1 MQKNP
6 HFLRRLRRFIFY
18 SMAAGIVLLAVLM
31 SVLRV
36 VVSEADSW
44 RMELQQL
51 GADYLERQIY
61 IEALDARL
69 DGLTPVLVLKNVRLM
84 STDGKT
90 ELLSFSE
97 ATLELDIIGSIKAQ
111 AFIPTEFTI
120 QGAEFTVVRHRDRS
134 FSFQGMELKNT
145 ADITGDTDRSDELTD
160 WLFQRADLNVR
171 DSTVIWIDQ
180 ASDQPELRLEK
191 VNIHLHNDGNHHQ
204 LKASLELPETL
215 GRSFDFAL
223 DARGKVAAK
232 LSDWRGKLYLHG
244 NGVHVARLGI
254 IPAIHDYRLLG
265 GVADF
270 ELWGEWNRSRVERL
284 SGELTAYNL
293 DIRHPDMGKPLKL
306 KLLGGLFDYRFGN
319 DDWALNINRFH
330 FVNGQGAW
338 PETNISIYQRSQSS
352 SNYKLTQVQTDRF
365 RLENLSNLLL
375 GAAVLSKE
383 QTDLLMSMQPSAD
396 VENFLFR
403 FSDNPNNHEIKLQAR
418 FFQLGF
424 QPWKKIPGV
433 HGLNGELS
441 GNHEQMLLN
450 VNSDYAVFNFPELF
464 RDPLKISSLSGV
476 FAAQRYRQGWQL
488 STDSLLLK
496 NEDIE
501 THSSVLLDIP
511 DNAASPFMDLQVH
524 FKNGNAARASSYY
537 PVGIMSQGLVDW
549 LDRGIVSGR
558 IIQGGA
564 VFQGR
569 LGDFPF
575 KQNEGQL
582 RVEFE
587 ADDARID
594 YLAGWPAVHD
604 AQLNAV
610 FSERGMDIQ
619 SDAGRILDSRL
630 SATTIRIEDF
640 QYPDLAITGE
650 VKGEVKDAL
659 RFLVESPI
667 QPQAKSLIDS
677 FHYHGSSQVDLDLSI
692 PLDDEVE
699 KTQPLAVK
707 GRVHLRDAELLMLDD
722 LIDISAI
729 NGTISFT
736 ENSQSATGIRARI
749 MGGEATLDVRTGD
762 KEEGRPVIIAAK
774 GTIDSQHLAQKFGL
788 PAHAQ
793 VNGITDWR
801 GSLTIPRD
809 IQGKTVMP
817 VLRIQSLLNG
827 VEVNLPPPLAKAKE
841 EQRDTLL
848 EVRFGNDGQTMLYT
862 RLLNYFSGAVV
873 LNTNSTPMQPLKA
886 YIHFGAGEGRM
897 PETDSLRLSGS
908 LSMFRLAPWIDA
920 LKQGRD
926 EVTRSFVS
934 LPLVFDMTSLQLAPV
949 GDKPDSAP
957 SKQPPLKLDADLFPL
972 IQGSIERLSYD
983 DVLIGRIDI
992 RTSRLKLRKGIRLDS
1007 LSLQG
1012 EQLNMQASGEWVQW
1026 PNRDSS
1032 SMEVKLDSPDLG
1044 KMLSSLGF
1052 SAIFEGGKTTL
1063 GGTLYWPDTPMG
1075 VSLSGIEAK
1084 LKYTVKDGSIISVE
1098 PGAGRLLGLFSLA
1111 ALPRRLMLDFSDAF
1125 GEGLHFDSIEGELD
1139 IHDGSVFMENN
1150 LMKSPL
1156 ATIFISGRTGLV
1168 KRDFDQLVTVN
1179 PRGGDALTAVAGG
1192 MIFGPQIGA
1201 AILLIQKILGNE
1213 LKDVTAIRYKVTGS
1227 WEKPVI
1233 TRLDKPKTDES
1244 SSLEEDEF

>member
-6 HFLRRLRRFIFY
+6 HILRRLRRFIFY
-18 SMAAGIVLLAVLM
+18 SMAAIVVFLAVLM

-51 GADYLERQIY
+51 GASYLERQIY

-69 DGLTPVLVLKNVRLM
+69 DGLIPVLVLKNVRLM
-84 STDGKT
+84 STDGRN
-90 ELLSFSE
+90 ELFSFRE
-97 ATLELDIIGSIKAQ
+97 ATLELDIISSIKTQ
-111 AFIPTEFTI
+111 TFIPIEFTI
-120 QGAEFTVVRHRDRS
+120 QGAEFTVIRHRDRS

-145 ADITGDTDRSDELTD
+145 ADVAEGVAESNEFTD

-180 ASDQPELRLEK
+180 FRGQPELRLEK
-191 VNIHLHNDGNHHQ
+191 VNIHLHNDGDHHQ
-204 LKASLELPETL
+204 LKASLMLPESL
-215 GRSFDFAL
+215 GRSLEFAL
-223 DARGKVAAK
+223 DAQGKVAAK
-232 LSDWRGKLYLHG
+232 LSDWHGKLYLHG

-254 IPAIHDYRLLG
+254 IPAVQDYQLLA
-265 GVADF
+265 GVTDF
-270 ELWGEWNRSRVERL
+270 ELWGEWNKGRVERL

-293 DIRHPDMGKPLKL
+293 DINHPDIGKPLKL
-306 KLLGGLFDYRFGN
+306 KLLGGLFDYRLSNG
-319 DDWALNINRFH
+319 DWALDINRFH

-338 PETNISIYQRSQSS
+338 PETNISIDQRSQPSS
-352 SNYKLTQVQTDRF
+352 KYKLTQVQADRF
-365 RLENLSNLLL
+365 RLENLSSLLL
-375 GAAVLSKE
+375 ETALLPKQQS
-383 QTDLLMSMQPSAD
+383 DMLMSMQPSAD

-403 FSDNPNNHEIKLQAR
+403 FSDDPDNHEVKLQAR

-433 HGLNGELS
+433 HGLSGELS
-441 GNHEQMLLN
+441 GSHEQMLLS
-450 VNSDYAVFNFPELF
+450 VNSDYAVFNFPGLF
-464 RDPLKISSLSGV
+464 RDPLKISSLSGI

-511 DNAASPFMDLQVH
+511 DNAASPFMDLQVN

-537 PVGIMSQGLVDW
+537 PVGIMSSGLVNW

-575 KQNEGQL
+575 VRNEGQL

-594 YLAGWPAVHD
+594 YLAGWPEVHD
-604 AQLNAV
+604 AHLKAV
-610 FSERGMDIQ
+610 FTERGMDIQ
-619 SDAGRILDSRL
+619 SDAGQILDSRL

-640 QYPDLAITGE
+640 QYSNLTITGE
-650 VKGEVKDAL
+650 VNGEVKDAL

-677 FHYHGSSQVDLDLSI
+677 FHYHGSSRVELDLSI

-729 NGTISFT
+729 NGSIAFT
-736 ENSQSATGIRARI
+736 QNSQSATGIRARI
-749 MGGEATLDVRTGD
+749 MGGEATLDIRTGD

-774 GTIDSQHLAQKFGL
+774 GTIDTQHLAKKFGL

-801 GSLTIPRD
+801 GSLSIPREV
-809 IQGKTVMP
+809 QGRTVVP
-817 VLRIQSLLNG
+817 VLRIQSLLKG
-827 VEVNLPPPLAKAKE
+827 VEVNLPQPLHKAKN
-841 EQRDTLL
+841 EQRDAML
-848 EVRFGNDGQTMLYT
+848 EVRFGNNGQTTLHT

-886 YIHFGAGEGRM
+886 YIHFGPGEGRL
-897 PETDSLRLSGS
+897 PEIRSLRVSGS

-920 LKQGRD
+920 LEQGRD

-934 LPLVFDMTSLQLAPV
+934 LPLVFDMASLQLAPV
-949 GDKPDSAP
+949 EDEPDSAP
-957 SKQPPLKLDADLFPL
+957 SKQPSLKLDADLVPL
-972 IQGSIERLSYD
+972 IQGSIARLSYD
-983 DVLIGRIDI
+983 DVPIGRIDI

-1012 EQLNMQASGEWVQW
+1012 EQLKMQASGEWAQW

-1032 SMEVKLDSPDLG
+1032 SMEIKLDSPDLG

-1052 SAIFEGGKTTL
+1052 SAIFEGGKTTVD
-1063 GGTLYWPDTPMG
+1063 GTLYWPDTPMG
-1075 VSLSGIEAK
+1075 VSLSGIGGR

-1125 GEGLHFDSIEGELD
+1125 GEGLHFDSIDGELD

-1156 ATIFISGRTGLV
+1156 ATIFVSGRTGLV
-1168 KRDFDQLVTVN
+1168 DRDFDQLVTVN

-1233 TRLDKPKTDES
+1233 TRLDKLKADES
-1244 SSLEEDEF
+1244 PSLDEDEF